1 MKKTYLYAARDTKT
15 GKLVN
20 DISNPKRK
28 YWDRKANA
36 VKAIETYNKEYANK
50 RIPWNVMNRGAH
62 ATLELVIFELV
73 EVDESAAE

>member
-1 MKKTYLYAARDTKT
+1 MNKTYIYAARDTKT

-36 VKAIETYNKEYANK
+36 VRAIEDYNKEYANK
-50 RIPWNVMNRGAH
+50 RIPWNIMNRGEH
-62 ATLELVIFELV
+62 ATLELVVYELV
-73 EVDESAAE
+73 EVKDND

>member
-1 MKKTYLYAARDTKT
+1 MNKIYIYAARDTST

-36 VKAIETYNKEYANK
+36 VKAIEDYNKNYANK

-62 ATLELVIFELV
+62 ATLELVTYELV
-73 EVDESAAE
+73 EVKDNA